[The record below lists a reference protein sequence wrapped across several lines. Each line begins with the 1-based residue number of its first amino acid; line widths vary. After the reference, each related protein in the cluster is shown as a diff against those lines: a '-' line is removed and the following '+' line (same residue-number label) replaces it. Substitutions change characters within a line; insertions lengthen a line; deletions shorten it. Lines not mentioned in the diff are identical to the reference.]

1 MTARKSD
8 KKQRRNAE
16 KVQSHIKKNKDGVP
30 AEGGDGRMHGEI
42 RAVHFHEN
50 SAEIKRKTEQKIKRE
65 TGVTMQDNKKTEHN
79 GLEMNEHSKEV
90 CTMFK
95 TITKRY
101 DLLNHV
107 CSMGIDFWWRRVLV
121 SGFALGK
128 TNKILDMA
136 AGTLDVSVAALKKF
150 SADQYPDVHV
160 TAGDICAEMLE
171 YGKKKIKKEDE
182 GRIKTEVVNALS
194 IPYADGS
201 FDVVSIAF
209 GIRNVDDRVRA
220 LSEMHRVLT
229 AGGQL
234 HILEFSPVKNP
245 VLQAAYY
252 FYLEKVVPAAAKL
265 FGENAEA
272 YQYLG
277 RTIKNFPVQEDF
289 CAEIKK
295 AGFELV
301 NFRKLTFG
309 IVTVY
314 TAIRTK

>member
-8 KKQRRNAE
+8 EKQRRNAK
-16 KVQSHIKKNKDGVP
+16 KVLRHTEKNKADVR
-30 AEGGDGRMHGEI
+30 AAGGGRTYGEI
-42 RAVHFHEN
+42 CAVHCHEN
-50 SAEIKRKTEQKIKRE
+50 SAEILRKTEQKIQRE
-65 TGVTMQDNKKTEHN
+65 TGITMHDNKNTEHN

-121 SGFALGK
+121 SGFVLGK

-150 SADQYPDVHV
+150 PADQYPDVHV

-171 YGKKKIKKEDE
+171 YGKKKIKKQDE

-194 IPYADGS
+194 IPYDDES
-201 FDVVSIAF
+201 FDAVSIAF

-229 AGGQL
+229 VGGQL

-252 FYLEKVVPAAAKL
+252 FYLEKVMPAAAKL

-277 RTIKNFPVQEDF
+277 RTIKNFPAQRDF
-289 CAEIKK
+289 CAEIKQ

-301 NFRKLTFG
+301 NFKKLTFG